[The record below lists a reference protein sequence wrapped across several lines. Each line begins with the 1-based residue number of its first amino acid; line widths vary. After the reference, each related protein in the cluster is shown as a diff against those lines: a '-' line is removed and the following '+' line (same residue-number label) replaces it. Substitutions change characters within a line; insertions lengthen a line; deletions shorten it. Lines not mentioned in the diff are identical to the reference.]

1 LVELEVEPYGTK
13 VHVKRG
19 TRLLNALNTAGMKV
33 RSECGGKGICGKCKV
48 IIKDLSSFT
57 ETTDWKGELSSSE
70 LRAGYRLACGCAIAS
85 DAAVYVPEESR
96 LMTRK
101 FLVEGTERSMTVE
114 PAVRKVFL
122 RVPLPSLEDVRS
134 DARRVLDALKETYE
148 IDVSD
153 IDYQLLKSMP
163 RVLRDANWKVTAA
176 IWDDREVFSLEK
188 GDTSDEAYG
197 IAVDIGT
204 SKIII
209 YLSDLVNGQ
218 VVTTESAENPQ
229 IKYGEDVISR
239 ISYALKSEAN
249 LKEMQ
254 HAVTASLNA
263 MIFETCKKLRLSPKQ
278 IYELTV
284 VGNTA
289 MHHLFLGIQPKHLG
303 LSPYVSAVS
312 DPINEKARNLQLK
325 VNPAANVYVF
335 PVIAGFVGG
344 DAVADIISTGIHEAN
359 ELSLVLDVGTNTEVI
374 LGNRHELTACS
385 CASGPAF
392 EGAHVK
398 FGMKAASGA
407 IEKLGIEPKQYGV
420 SYRTIGSVK
429 PSGLCGS
436 AVIDAVASLLK
447 CRLIDRAGRFT
458 EGIQSPRL
466 VKMNRQKAFA
476 LVSKME
482 GAARDVAITQND
494 IREIQL
500 AKAAIYTGC
509 GILMKKRRIQPR
521 DIKKLYIAGAFGNYI
536 NLTNAKMIGLL
547 PDIPTERVTLMGN
560 AAGAG
565 ARMALLS
572 KKMRQIA
579 VNVSRKVDYVELAS
593 EPDFQSE
600 FTAAMF
606 FPHQDL
612 DRFPSFRNMF

>member
-1 LVELEVEPYGTK
+1 LVELEVEPYGAK
-13 VHVKRG
+13 VNVKRG
-19 TRLLNALNTAGMKV
+19 TRLLNALNTAGMTV

-57 ETTDWKGELSSSE
+57 ETTDWKGELSNPE
-70 LRAGYRLACGCAIAS
+70 LRSGYRLACGCAIVS
-85 DAAVYVPEESR
+85 DATVYVPEETR

-101 FLVEGTERSMTVE
+101 FLIEGTERSVTVE
-114 PAVRKVFL
+114 PAVRKLFL
-122 RVPLPSLEDVRS
+122 RVPPPSLDDVRS
-134 DARRVLDALKETYE
+134 DARRVLDALKETYG
-148 IDVSD
+148 IDVVK
-153 IDYQLLKSMP
+153 IDYLLFKNMP
-163 RVLRDANWKVTAA
+163 RILRDAAWKVTAA
-176 IWDDREVFSLEK
+176 VWNDKEVFSLEK

-197 IAVDIGT
+197 VAADIGT

-209 YLSDLVNGQ
+209 YFSNLINSQ
-218 VVTTESAENPQ
+218 IVTTESAENPQ
-229 IKYGEDVISR
+229 MKHGEDVISR
-239 ISYALKSEAN
+239 ISYALKSEAH

-254 HAVTASLNA
+254 QAVTSCLNT
-263 MIFETCKKLRLSPKQ
+263 MISEACKKLGLSPQQ

-303 LSPYVSAVS
+303 LSPYVPVVS
-312 DPINEKARNLQLK
+312 DSINEKARNLRLK

-374 LGNRHELTACS
+374 LGNKRELTACS

-392 EGAHVK
+392 EGAHIK
-398 FGMKAASGA
+398 FGMKAVSGA
-407 IEKLGIEPKQYGV
+407 IEKLDIEPNPYSV
-420 SYRTIGSVK
+420 SYLTIGKVK
-429 PSGLCGS
+429 PLGLCGS

-447 CRLIDRAGRFT
+447 CQLVDRAGKFT
-458 EGIQSPRL
+458 EDFQSPRFA
-466 VKMNRQKAFA
+466 KMNGQKAFV

-482 GAARDVAITQND
+482 GAARDIAITQKD
-494 IREIQL
+494 VREIQL
-500 AKAAIYTGC
+500 AKAAIYAGC
-509 GILMKKRRIQPR
+509 SVLMKKRRIKPC
-521 DIKKLYIAGAFGNYI
+521 DVKKLYIAGAFGNYI

-547 PDIPTERVTLMGN
+547 PDIPAERVTLVGN

-565 ARMALLS
+565 ARMALIS
-572 KKMRQIA
+572 RKMRQVA
-579 VNVSRKVDYVELAS
+579 TKVSRKVDYVELAL

-606 FPHQDL
+606 FPHRDL
-612 DRFPSFRNMF
+612 DRFPSLKNVF

>member
-1 LVELEVEPYGTK
+1 LVELEVEPHGSK
-13 VHVKRG
+13 VNVKRG
-19 TRLLNALNTAGMKV
+19 TRLLDALNTASMKV
-33 RSECGGKGICGKCKV
+33 RSECGGRGICGKCKV
-48 IIKDLSSFT
+48 IIKDLSSFV
-57 ETTDWKGELSSSE
+57 ETTDWKGELSNAE
-70 LRAGYRLACGCAIAS
+70 LRAGYRLACGCAIVS

-101 FLVEGTERSMTVE
+101 FLIEGAERSVIVE

-122 RVPLPSLEDVRS
+122 RVPPPSLEDVRS
-134 DARRVLDALKETYE
+134 DARRVLDALRETYE
-148 IDVSD
+148 INVAD
-153 IDYQLLKSMP
+153 IDYQLLKNIP
-163 RVLRDANWKVTAA
+163 RILRDANWKVTAA

-188 GDTSDEAYG
+188 GDTSEKAYG

-209 YLSDLVNGQ
+209 HLSNLVNGQ
-218 VVTTESAENPQ
+218 IVTTESAENPQ
-229 IKYGEDVISR
+229 IKHGEDVISR
-239 ISYALKSEAN
+239 ISYALKSEAH

-254 HAVTASLNA
+254 QAVTTCLNN
-263 MIFETCKKLRLSPKQ
+263 MISEACRKLGLNSKQ

-303 LSPYVSAVS
+303 LSPYVPGVS
-312 DPINEKARNLQLK
+312 DPVNEKAKNLRLK
-325 VNPAANVYVF
+325 VNPAANVHVF

-359 ELSLVLDVGTNTEVI
+359 ELSMVLDIGTNTEVI
-374 LGNRHELTACS
+374 LGNKHELTACS

-392 EGAHVK
+392 EGAHIK
-398 FGMKAASGA
+398 FGMKAVSGA
-407 IEKLGIEPKQYGV
+407 IEKLDIEPTQFSV
-420 SYRTIGSVK
+420 SYRTIGNVK
-429 PSGLCGS
+429 PLGLCGS

-447 CRLIDRAGRFT
+447 CQLIDKAGKFA
-458 EGIQSPRL
+458 EDIKSPRL
-466 VKMNRQKAFA
+466 VKMNGQKAFV
-476 LVSKME
+476 LVSEVE
-482 GAARDVAITQND
+482 GAARDIAITQKD

-509 GILMKKRRIQPR
+509 SILMKKRRIQPR
-521 DIKKLYIAGAFGNYI
+521 NIKKLYVAGAFGNYI

-547 PDIPTERVTLMGN
+547 PDIPTERVTLVGN

-565 ARMALLS
+565 ARMALIS

-579 VNVSRKVDYVELAS
+579 VNVSRKVDYLELAS